1 MTGWPYRLLRTW
13 HGACGLIIL
22 APIVFAVVLGP
33 AFAPYD
39 PNAISFMAR
48 LTPPA
53 LGHWFGTDEF
63 GRDLLSRILVGAR
76 ESVGTAVTATALG
89 TLSGAIIGTVSA
101 YLGGRADEAIMRT
114 IDAVPGDSRTA
125 AGAADP

>member
-1 MTGWPYRLLRTW
+1 
-13 HGACGLIIL
+13 
-22 APIVFAVVLGP
+22 
-33 AFAPYD
+33 
-39 PNAISFMAR
+39 MAR

-114 IDAVPGDSRTA
+114 DRCGTGDSRTA
-125 AGAADP
+125 AGAADPQHARPGSRGCDPGHRYRLRAWHGADHA